1 MDLLSAT
8 TACVI
13 FVTPQIPCD
22 VHTPVPAIAAHV
34 ETAQHIAQWDG
45 FITEAAQRFAVPEDW
60 IRGVIGAES
69 GGRAML
75 NGLPITSPKGAMGL
89 MQLMPETW
97 QEMRLR
103 YGLGDDP
110 YDPHDN
116 ILAGTAYL
124 RRLLDRFGTGA
135 FAAYNAGPGRF
146 AAYLDGLQSLPA
158 ETQKYLLYIK
168 TGVPEVAVSAPNE
181 TLFFK
186 NSAPS
191 KMSPVA
197 LDSKNSH
204 VIAIVNSHDLFVPL
218 SGSTPD

>member
-8 TACVI
+8 TACLL
-13 FVTPQIPCD
+13 FVTP
-22 VHTPVPAIAAHV
+22 HTACHASARTPH
-34 ETAQHIAQWDG
+34 AQLSDRIAQWDG

-75 NGLPITSPKGAMGL
+75 DGLPITSPKGAMGL

-110 YDPHDN
+110 YDPRDN

-124 RRLLDRFGTGA
+124 RELLDRFGTGA

-146 AAYLDGLQSLPA
+146 ADYLDGSQSLPA
-158 ETQKYLLYIK
+158 ETRKYLSRIASS
-168 TGVPEVAVSAPNE
+168 VPEAAISAPHE
-181 TLFFK
+181 TVFFENFAASNNR
-186 NSAPS
+186 NSS
-191 KMSPVA
+191 VA
-197 LDSKNSH
+197 RTVGAHNLS
-204 VIAIVNSHDLFVPL
+204 VPL
-218 SGSTPD
+218 SGDTP

>member
-1 MDLLSAT
+1 MDILSAT

-13 FVTPQIPCD
+13 FVTPHITCD
-22 VHTPVPAIAAHV
+22 VRTPIPATTVHV
-34 ETAQHIAQWDG
+34 ESAQRIARWDG
-45 FITEAAQRFAVPEDW
+45 FIAEAARRFDVPESW
-60 IRGVIGAES
+60 IRGVVGAES
-69 GGRAML
+69 DGRTML
-75 NGLPITSPKGAMGL
+75 YGEPITSSKGAMGL

-103 YGLGDDP
+103 YELGDDP

-124 RRLLDRFGTGA
+124 RELLDRFGIGA

-146 AAYLDGLQSLPA
+146 AAYLDGSQSLPA
-158 ETQKYLLYIK
+158 ETQKYLLHIK
-168 TGVPEVAVSAPNE
+168 TGVPEAAVSEPNE
-181 TLFFK
+181 TLFFE

-218 SGSTPD
+218 SGGTPD